1 MPKHLVEKMSI
12 VATDLEV
19 NDTVQCRIGYY
30 NGPPTFHAYSHFC
43 HWPDKVHDYARDCL
57 YLSPMPHIASQLLG
71 GGHVRV
77 FDTFTMGSKEGVTLA
92 RRWHSDYALFTGVGS
107 CDNGLVM
114 WMPMKDTSYP
124 DGNGMIFARGS
135 HKAHLKAI
143 QDGTW
148 SKYSNSI
155 SGLLA
160 LLGFYRDLGES
171 HEVSAP
177 TLEPGDVVI
186 FSKCTIHSSSGSN
199 TRKIP
204 RHALQMRF
212 FTDPQ
217 TVERGIHTPYPEMG
231 DKFTSSS
238 EFLTGSKYPRI
249 WPETLP
255 EEDAVRASGH
265 MFLTKLEWICH
276 LLKYPDHLLVTSVA
290 GWAEYFGVFIPN
302 HQFYKYLVRYAEA
315 IGIL

>member
-1 MPKHLVEKMSI
+1 MNRIIKNLFQNTWFRKISKLWECLD
-12 VATDLEV
+12 DLM
-19 NDTVQCRIGYY
+19 
-30 NGPPTFHAYSHFC
+30 
-43 HWPDKVHDYARDCL
+43 
-57 YLSPMPHIASQLLG
+57 LSLLNY
-71 GGHVRV
+71 
-77 FDTFTMGSKEGVTLA
+77 LA
-92 RRWHSDYALFTGVGS
+92 RVNYIRDLIRFKS

-315 IGIL
+315 LGIL